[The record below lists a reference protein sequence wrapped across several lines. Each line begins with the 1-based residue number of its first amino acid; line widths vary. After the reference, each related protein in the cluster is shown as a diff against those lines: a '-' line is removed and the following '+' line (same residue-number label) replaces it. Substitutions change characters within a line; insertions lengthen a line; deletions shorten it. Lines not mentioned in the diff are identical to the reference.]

1 MPTFKFD
8 GLSRLTHTGTV
19 ELKTARLTLRRF
31 CAEDAASAFRNFTGR
46 PETTEFLAWEPHRAL
61 PEAEAWVSN
70 WAGKYGDP
78 AFYRWAI
85 VFEGEV
91 IGSIHLIEPHDRA
104 LACELGYYIGP
115 AHWGRGIATEAGLAV
130 RDHVF
135 SRLGMNKIRAW
146 HYADNAASGAVL
158 KKLGMT
164 IEGVLRQETR
174 LWGGRFSDVITY
186 GILASEWR
194 AIPKI

>member
-1 MPTFKFD
+1 MAASKFD
-8 GLSRLTHTGTV
+8 RLSRLTHTGTV
-19 ELKTARLTLRRF
+19 ELRTKRLTLRRF
-31 CAEDAASAFRNFTGR
+31 RAEDAASAFRNFTGQ
-46 PETTEFLAWEPHRAL
+46 PETTEYLAWEPHRAL
-61 PEAEAWVSN
+61 SEAQAWVGK
-70 WAGKYGDP
+70 WVEKYGDP

-85 VFEGEV
+85 DLSGEV
-91 IGSIHLIEPHDRA
+91 VGSIHLIEPHDRA

-115 AHWGRGIATEAGLAV
+115 AYWGRGIATEAGLAV

-135 SRLGMNKIRAW
+135 STLGMNKLRAW

-164 IEGVLRQETR
+164 VEGVLRQETR
-174 LWGGRFSDVITY
+174 LADGRFSDVITY

-194 AIPKI
+194 SILKT